1 LHKVH
6 NAHPLLVL
14 KISRKKLVR
23 VYNAHRLLKKIS
35 ECLTF
40 LTNDRSIDRLL
51 FNTKW
56 AVQQCMYFS
65 CIYRVGLDR
74 VIMELNSIF
83 NNISVISWRS
93 VLLVEET
100 GVPRDLTTDLSQVTD
115 KLYRILLYRVNLAWT
130 RFKLTT
136 LVVIG
141 TDCIMVGIYKFN
153 YLKLRPWLPCCIYE
167 KNSITNTTSFR

>member
-1 LHKVH
+1 
-6 NAHPLLVL
+6 
-14 KISRKKLVR
+14 
-23 VYNAHRLLKKIS
+23 
-35 ECLTF
+35 
-40 LTNDRSIDRLL
+40 
-51 FNTKW
+51 
-56 AVQQCMYFS
+56 MYFS

-100 GVPRDLTTDLSQVTD
+100 GVPRDLTTDLSQVSD

-153 YLKLRPWLPCCIYE
+153 YLKITTMTALLYLWKEQYYKHYIIQVKRWHWAIGWEYQMWIPE
-167 KNSITNTTSFR
+167 KMDAMW